1 MESLHFP
8 VLREN
13 NRKIGG
19 RCSLLFGY
27 SLMGTKMTENPSE
40 TDTLLQQAAAG
51 DEAALSK
58 LFALYRDRL
67 RKLVRLRMDRRV
79 QGRVDPSDVLQ
90 DAYLD
95 ISKRLKE
102 YADDPKMPL
111 YLWLR
116 QITGQKLIDTHRKH
130 LGAQMRD
137 VGQEVSLYH
146 GALPQAT
153 SVSLAA
159 KLLGKMTSA
168 SRAMERAENQILVQE
183 ALNSMDPIDREILV
197 LRHFEI
203 LSNSESAHVL
213 GLSKSAASNRYIRA
227 LKRIKD
233 VLTSLPGFGDKN

>member
-1 MESLHFP
+1 
-8 VLREN
+8 
-13 NRKIGG
+13 
-19 RCSLLFGY
+19 
-27 SLMGTKMTENPSE
+27 MTENPSE
-40 TDTLLQQAAAG
+40 TDNLLQQAAAG

-67 RKLVRLRMDRRV
+67 RQLVRLRMDRRV

-90 DAYLD
+90 EAYLD
-95 ISKRLKE
+95 ISKRLAE

-116 QITGQKLIDTHRKH
+116 QITGQKLIDTHRRH

-137 VGQEVSLYH
+137 AGQEVSLYH

-197 LRHFEI
+197 LRHFEM

-213 GLSKSAASNRYIRA
+213 GLSKTAASNRYIRA

-233 VLTSLPGFGDKN
+233 VLTSLPGFGNKN